1 MICKAWPHTKPPSS
15 KLINNHVLSN
25 NIGSKTSINHRH
37 VICLVLC
44 PCDILCLLWVY
55 VYVLFF
61 LSIIFR
67 VCFCSISCFVI
78 VVLSGVIYER
88 IIESRDELH
97 LFLKWTQL
105 LWHSRVRGM
114 FTCVLTYMHYA
125 WMMVILHR
133 SRHRKK
139 QVDIAEVPIHT
150 QHNTGIVVNRVLNHK
165 VKSLYEFCTR

>member
-55 VYVLFF
+55 VYVLFIYYIPCLF
-61 LSIIFR
+61 LFDFL
-67 VCFCSISCFVI
+67 FCYCGFVY
-78 VVLSGVIYER
+78 VGRNLRG

-165 VKSLYEFCTR
+165 VISLYEFCTR